1 MEDSKAFQIVTEMN
15 KEETFYEVE
24 EKRDNWLGDN
34 LTQARKDVN
43 QCGNREI
50 VLKRTHVVKERQK
63 LEKAEHV
70 GANAVGLVDETVET
84 AFLFLIWEG
93 RVGT

>member
-1 MEDSKAFQIVTEMN
+1 MN

-43 QCGNREI
+43 
-50 VLKRTHVVKERQK
+50 
-63 LEKAEHV
+63 
-70 GANAVGLVDETVET
+70 
-84 AFLFLIWEG
+84 
-93 RVGT
+93 